1 MLFLCSLYQKVIF
14 FLFNIFLYYM
24 GRAIAGQI
32 SVSVVLHLK
41 ECRDG
46 SIGREY
52 KKQDSAQLLMLDAL
66 EIS

>member
-1 MLFLCSLYQKVIF
+1 MR
-14 FLFNIFLYYM
+14 
-24 GRAIAGQI
+24 RAIAGQI

-52 KKQDSAQLLMLDAL
+52 KKQDSAQLLTLDAL